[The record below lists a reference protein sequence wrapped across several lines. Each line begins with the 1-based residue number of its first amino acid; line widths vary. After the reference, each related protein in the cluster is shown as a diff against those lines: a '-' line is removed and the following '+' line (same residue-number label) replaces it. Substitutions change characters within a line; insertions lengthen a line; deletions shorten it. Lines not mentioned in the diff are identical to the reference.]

1 MCCSAT
7 DDDVVDA
14 CGVVVDVDVTVGG
27 VVSVVR
33 SVSSSCAGTD
43 AVEGVSP
50 CDESVEPHDC
60 KASIETSEMVSRP
73 ARCLAMA
80 SAYLLNV
87 RELGRLTCDFTAED
101 CETKRALC
109 ERKVNNE
116 LEPQIR
122 LAVALR
128 VGYGANTLIH
138 IFRI

>member
-1 MCCSAT
+1 MVVVVVESAGSDVEVCCSAI

-60 KASIETSEMVSRP
+60 KVSIETSVMVSRP
-73 ARCLAMA
+73 ARCLAIV
-80 SAYLLNV
+80 SAYLLQS
-87 RELGRLTCDFTAED
+87 RYLIWRTCECAAQH
-101 CETKRALC
+101 C
-109 ERKVNNE
+109 VN
-116 LEPQIR
+116 
-122 LAVALR
+122 
-128 VGYGANTLIH
+128 
-138 IFRI
+138 

>member
-1 MCCSAT
+1 MCCSAP
-7 DDDVVDA
+7 DDDVIDA
-14 CGVVVDVDVTVGG
+14 CGVVVDVDVIVGG
-27 VVSVVR
+27 VVSIVR

-60 KASIETSEMVSRP
+60 KASIEMSEMVSRP

-116 LEPQIR
+116 LELGINLKNVDMILEL
-122 LAVALR
+122 LAFFI
-128 VGYGANTLIH
+128 G
-138 IFRI
+138 

>member
-27 VVSVVR
+27 VVLVVR

-50 CDESVEPHDC
+50 CDGSVEPHDC

-80 SAYLLNV
+80 PAYLLNV
-87 RELGRLTCDFTAED
+87 RELSRPTCQYDREGCVNT
-101 CETKRALC
+101 RALC
-109 ERKVNNE
+109 ERKVNND
-116 LEPQIR
+116 LESQIR
-122 LAVALR
+122 LALPLR
-128 VGYGANTLIH
+128 MGYGELTLIH
-138 IFRI
+138 ILRI

>member
-14 CGVVVDVDVTVGG
+14 GGVVVDVDVTVGG
-27 VVSVVR
+27 DVSVVR

-43 AVEGVSP
+43 AVEAVSL

-87 RELGRLTCDFTAED
+87 PRLSRRTCEAQVG
-101 CETKRALC
+101 LC
-109 ERKVNNE
+109 EQKMNNE
-116 LEPQIR
+116 FERRIR
-122 LAVALR
+122 LASADWA
-128 VGYGANTLIH
+128 GYGEFRFFH
-138 IFRI
+138 IFRS